1 MKQILRLFL
10 TAAFFAPLLLCSG
23 CSLFS
28 LFRPSSSSSPQEP
41 ALSRPAVSQQ
51 TISAAPSPVQAEL
64 RYCQQLLS
72 GDELDLYFRVLEA
85 VRNAEPSIVETNF
98 DRDVLSRM
106 VDYVRADY
114 PELFWLLGTDTLTT
128 TMIGGVPTKITL
140 TFRYRPE
147 AANLSAATARVEAAA
162 QECLSGSDPA
172 WSDYDKI
179 KAVYDWIVRRTE
191 YDLNV
196 SDQSLYSVLVDGRGV
211 CAGYAKATQY
221 LLNQLGIPCT
231 YVTGKVYGAGHGWN
245 LVLADG
251 AWYYLDP
258 TWGDPLFSDG
268 EQNPDYVSY
277 NYFCVTSDELFKT
290 HTPDDLFPLPQCTAT
305 ACNYFV
311 HSGLLLDRY
320 DYDTVLDILRQAV
333 EARQDATLR
342 FTSDQALDQA
352 VDALTKQYKLF
363 DMLKEIDNG
372 SGVLDT
378 STISHSVDE
387 ELNIFNVYFTFQ

>member
-1 MKQILRLFL
+1 MFSENFYFFSCDNSSLPAFSYATRPEAPVRSYRRFPGRRSVSLMKQILRLFL

-114 PELFWLLGTDTLTT
+114 PELFWLLGTDTLTS

-140 TFRYRPE
+140 TFRYSPE

-162 QECLSGSDPA
+162 QECLSGIDPA

-211 CAGYAKATQY
+211 CAGYAKATQ
-221 LLNQLGIPCT
+221 
-231 YVTGKVYGAGHGWN
+231 
-245 LVLADG
+245 
-251 AWYYLDP
+251 
-258 TWGDPLFSDG
+258 
-268 EQNPDYVSY
+268 
-277 NYFCVTSDELFKT
+277 
-290 HTPDDLFPLPQCTAT
+290 
-305 ACNYFV
+305 
-311 HSGLLLDRY
+311 
-320 DYDTVLDILRQAV
+320 
-333 EARQDATLR
+333 
-342 FTSDQALDQA
+342 
-352 VDALTKQYKLF
+352 
-363 DMLKEIDNG
+363 
-372 SGVLDT
+372 
-378 STISHSVDE
+378 
-387 ELNIFNVYFTFQ
+387 